1 MASLSLASSLLTGVL
16 LLGIALLIAM
26 AIHRAHA
33 EHTIITSFHD
43 SVRVSVPIPPK
54 RPVDAR

>member
-1 MASLSLASSLLTGVL
+1 MASFACSLVTGFF

-26 AIHRAHA
+26 AIHRAQA
-33 EHTIITSFHD
+33 EHKIITSFHD

-54 RPVDAR
+54 RPVEWR

>member
-1 MASLSLASSLLTGVL
+1 LVTGLFLV
-16 LLGIALLIAM
+16 GIALLIAM
-26 AIHRAHA
+26 AIHRAQA
-33 EHTIITSFHD
+33 EHKIITSFHD